1 MWSGIARC
9 GKLTIANSR
18 ASEAKGRR
26 ESEWKSG
33 SGIMGNYRMRWA
45 AVSDDRVFPT
55 KIAEVLQSASGA
67 HSHEFFEIV
76 YVVEGVMFH
85 ALGGESAL
93 LLAGYII
100 AVRPGDEHFYH
111 GRRTA
116 TIINF
121 LFLPEALGSA
131 LSEVCALPGMADFFA
146 EGPSS
151 GWKLHA
157 HLELEDRERVLALFH
172 EMQEERA
179 AQKTGWVVRSRA
191 LLVEFMVLLSRVF
204 SARFPAS
211 RMGDSA
217 YTGYVSRAMELIEA
231 DYAIDL
237 SIADIARQVGV
248 SADHLTRQFNRTLGI
263 TPSEYLRRFRFARAI
278 ELLRQQTAVGDV
290 SRMVGFSHIS
300 HFSREFKAMF
310 GMNPSEYAR
319 RYAKPPAEKG

>member
-1 MWSGIARC
+1 M
-9 GKLTIANSR
+9 L
-18 ASEAKGRR
+18 
-26 ESEWKSG
+26 
-33 SGIMGNYRMRWA
+33 
-45 AVSDDRVFPT
+45 
-55 KIAEVLQSASGA
+55 
-67 HSHEFFEIV
+67 
-76 YVVEGVMFH
+76 H

-93 LLAGYII
+93 LLAGDII

-278 ELLRQQTAVGDV
+278 ELLRQQTAVGNV

>member
-1 MWSGIARC
+1 
-9 GKLTIANSR
+9 
-18 ASEAKGRR
+18 
-26 ESEWKSG
+26 
-33 SGIMGNYRMRWA
+33 
-45 AVSDDRVFPT
+45 
-55 KIAEVLQSASGA
+55 
-67 HSHEFFEIV
+67 
-76 YVVEGVMFH
+76 
-85 ALGGESAL
+85 
-93 LLAGYII
+93 
-100 AVRPGDEHFYH
+100 
-111 GRRTA
+111 
-116 TIINF
+116 
-121 LFLPEALGSA
+121 
-131 LSEVCALPGMADFFA
+131 MADFFA